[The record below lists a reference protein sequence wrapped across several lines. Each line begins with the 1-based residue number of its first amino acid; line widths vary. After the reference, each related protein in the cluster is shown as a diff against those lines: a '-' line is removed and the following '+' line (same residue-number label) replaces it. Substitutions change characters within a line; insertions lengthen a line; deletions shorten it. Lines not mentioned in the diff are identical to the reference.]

1 MQKKQRREKSSGALK
16 DKCRKT
22 AIFFLMTFFSIAYS
36 SSKIKPT
43 KAKQGTNYRKKTSLL
58 YLYLYTKNF
67 ISLSKIP
74 KTNPSLKNTSKKK
87 ETKKLFS
94 FHTHAAA
101 KHFRV
106 SIKLTIKNQRLI
118 FTIRP
123 IQQRNA
129 PLHTTG
135 TVCFITLIQIQFIH
149 APSPQKTLRHFPQND
164 KANSKKQQGI
174 FLRMTKR
181 IKTQQYIQ
189 YSPPYLFNKETP

>member
-1 MQKKQRREKSSGALK
+1 MQEDCNFLSY
-16 DKCRKT
+16 D
-22 AIFFLMTFFSIAYS
+22 IFFNRIFFEQ
-36 SSKIKPT
+36 IKPT

-74 KTNPSLKNTSKKK
+74 KTNPSIENISKKRK
-87 ETKKLFS
+87 RRKKLFS
-94 FHTHAAA
+94 FHTHAAV

-106 SIKLTIKNQRLI
+106 SIKLTIKSQRLI

-135 TVCFITLIQIQFIH
+135 TICFIILIQIQFIH
-149 APSPQKTLRHFPQND
+149 APSPPPKKTLRHFPQND

>member
-16 DKCRKT
+16 GKCRKT
-22 AIFFLMTFFSIAYS
+22 TIFFLMTFFSIAYS

-43 KAKQGTNYRKKTSLL
+43 KAKQGTNYGKKTSLL

-74 KTNPSLKNTSKKK
+74 KTNPFLKNISKKK
-87 ETKKLFS
+87 ETKKLF
-94 FHTHAAA
+94 FHTHAAV

-123 IQQRNA
+123 IQQKNI
-129 PLHTTG
+129 PLYITG
-135 TVCFITLIQIQFIH
+135 TASFITLIQIQFIH
-149 APSPQKTLRHFPQND
+149 APPPP
-164 KANSKKQQGI
+164 KK
-174 FLRMTKR
+174 
-181 IKTQQYIQ
+181 
-189 YSPPYLFNKETP
+189 NA

>member
-1 MQKKQRREKSSGALK
+1 MQE
-16 DKCRKT
+16 DYN
-22 AIFFLMTFFSIAYS
+22 FLSYDIFSIAYS

-43 KAKQGTNYRKKTSLL
+43 KAKQGTNYGKKTSLL

-74 KTNPSLKNTSKKK
+74 KTNPSLKNISKKK

-94 FHTHAAA
+94 FHTHAAV

-123 IQQRNA
+123 IQQKNI
-129 PLHTTG
+129 PLYITG
-135 TVCFITLIQIQFIH
+135 TASFITLIQIQFIH
-149 APSPQKTLRHFPQND
+149 APSPPQKKTLRHFPQND

>member
-1 MQKKQRREKSSGALK
+1 MQEDYNFLSY
-16 DKCRKT
+16 D
-22 AIFFLMTFFSIAYS
+22 IFFNRIFFEQ
-36 SSKIKPT
+36 IKPT

-74 KTNPSLKNTSKKK
+74 KTNPSIENISKKRK
-87 ETKKLFS
+87 RRKKLFS
-94 FHTHAAA
+94 FHTHAAV

-135 TVCFITLIQIQFIH
+135 TICFIILIQIQFIH
-149 APSPQKTLRHFPQND
+149 APSPPKKKRLDISLKTTRQIQRNN
-164 KANSKKQQGI
+164 KAY
-174 FLRMTKR
+174 F
-181 IKTQQYIQ
+181 Y
-189 YSPPYLFNKETP
+189 E

>member
-1 MQKKQRREKSSGALK
+1 MQEDYNFLSY
-16 DKCRKT
+16 D
-22 AIFFLMTFFSIAYS
+22 IFFNRIFFEQ
-36 SSKIKPT
+36 IKPT

-58 YLYLYTKNF
+58 YLYLYTKIF

-74 KTNPSLKNTSKKK
+74 KTNPSLKNISKKK

-94 FHTHAAA
+94 FHTHAAV

-123 IQQRNA
+123 IQQKNI
-129 PLHTTG
+129 PLYITG
-135 TVCFITLIQIQFIH
+135 TASFITLIQIQFIH
-149 APSPQKTLRHFPQND
+149 APSPPKKTLRHFPQND

>member
-1 MQKKQRREKSSGALK
+1 MQEDYNFLSY
-16 DKCRKT
+16 D
-22 AIFFLMTFFSIAYS
+22 IFFNRIFFEQ
-36 SSKIKPT
+36 IKPT

-58 YLYLYTKNF
+58 YLYLYTKIF

-74 KTNPSLKNTSKKK
+74 KTNPSLKNISKKK

-94 FHTHAAA
+94 FHTHAAV

-123 IQQRNA
+123 IQQKNI
-129 PLHTTG
+129 PLYITG
-135 TVCFITLIQIQFIH
+135 TASFITLIQIQFIH
-149 APSPQKTLRHFPQND
+149 APPKKTLRHFPQND

>member
-1 MQKKQRREKSSGALK
+1 MQE
-16 DKCRKT
+16 DYN
-22 AIFFLMTFFSIAYS
+22 FLSYDIFSIAYS

-58 YLYLYTKNF
+58 YLYLYTKIF
-67 ISLSKIP
+67 ISLGKIP
-74 KTNPSLKNTSKKK
+74 KTNPSLKNISKKK
-87 ETKKLFS
+87 ETKKKLFS
-94 FHTHAAA
+94 FHTHAAV

-129 PLHTTG
+129 PLHITG

-149 APSPQKTLRHFPQND
+149 APSPP
-164 KANSKKQQGI
+164 KK
-174 FLRMTKR
+174 
-181 IKTQQYIQ
+181 
-189 YSPPYLFNKETP
+189 NA

>member
-74 KTNPSLKNTSKKK
+74 KTNPSLKNISKKK

-123 IQQRNA
+123 IQQRNV
-129 PLHTTG
+129 PLYITG
-135 TVCFITLIQIQFIH
+135 TASFITLIQIQFIH
-149 APSPQKTLRHFPQND
+149 APSPPKKRLDISLKTTRQIQRNN
-164 KANSKKQQGI
+164 KAY
-174 FLRMTKR
+174 F
-181 IKTQQYIQ
+181 Y
-189 YSPPYLFNKETP
+189 E

>member
-1 MQKKQRREKSSGALK
+1 MQEDCNFLSYDIFLNRIFFEQNKTHKSQTRNQLQKKRLHSYIYIYTQKILSRLVKSPKQTPPSRIYQKRKRR
-16 DKCRKT
+16 
-22 AIFFLMTFFSIAYS
+22 
-36 SSKIKPT
+36 
-43 KAKQGTNYRKKTSLL
+43 
-58 YLYLYTKNF
+58 
-67 ISLSKIP
+67 
-74 KTNPSLKNTSKKK
+74 
-87 ETKKLFS
+87 KKLFS
-94 FHTHAAA
+94 FHTHAAV

-135 TVCFITLIQIQFIH
+135 TICFITLIQIQFIH
-149 APSPQKTLRHFPQND
+149 APSPPKKTLRHFPQND